1 MSQKLGF
8 WSFDK
13 KLSIRMYFLLE
24 YESTNGVLTFCKNNI
39 SRKNFILELRS
50 KNLWNNQT
58 ARFFK
63 LQYLTIK
70 LRYEVEFKYVFIH
83 SQKQRSQP
91 VISSGYGQTCPKL
104 LKSAIQLYLMN
115 EFRYE
120 VDFLYVIRHT
130 QIHLSVSV
138 HSCKSGLGMKGA

>member
-1 MSQKLGF
+1 
-8 WSFDK
+8 
-13 KLSIRMYFLLE
+13 MYFLLE

-70 LRYEVEFKYVFIH
+70 LRYEVEFNYVFIH
-83 SQKQRSQP
+83 SQKQRS
-91 VISSGYGQTCPKL
+91 
-104 LKSAIQLYLMN
+104 
-115 EFRYE
+115 
-120 VDFLYVIRHT
+120 
-130 QIHLSVSV
+130 
-138 HSCKSGLGMKGA
+138 